1 MESSLL
7 KSIRILV
14 NTTESTHH
22 SSPHSKCNSLQLIA
36 THCDSLHL
44 TATHCVPLHH
54 PHHWQ
59 PAAYMTPKSA
69 ATYFTIGER
78 LLEMVAVKLVRC
90 HPEILFEANLEGQNL
105 VMDDITYR
113 LEGGGGGYLVE
124 WWAD

>member
-1 MESSLL
+1 
-7 KSIRILV
+7 
-14 NTTESTHH
+14 
-22 SSPHSKCNSLQLIA
+22 
-36 THCDSLHL
+36 
-44 TATHCVPLHH
+44 
-54 PHHWQ
+54 
-59 PAAYMTPKSA
+59 MTPKSA

-124 WWAD
+124 WWVYVGGDGIGMELVAMCCNWAMGG